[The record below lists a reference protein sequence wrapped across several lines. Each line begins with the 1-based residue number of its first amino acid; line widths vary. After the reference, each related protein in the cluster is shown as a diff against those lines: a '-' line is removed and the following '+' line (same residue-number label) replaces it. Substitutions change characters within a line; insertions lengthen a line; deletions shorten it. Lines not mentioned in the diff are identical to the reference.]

1 MSPAVLVQPFD
12 SAVGFQNPAIS
23 SITGTREPQA
33 QRPTE
38 AIHRSLS
45 WGSSRGPLYQEL
57 TLPATSE
64 SSTENLEEEKPRKH
78 SLESGP
84 IIIGWD
90 SPADPSNPKW

>member
-1 MSPAVLVQPFD
+1 MSAAVPIQPFD
-12 SAVGFQNPAIS
+12 NDVGFQNSAIS
-23 SITGTREPQA
+23 SITGTREPGPQA

-38 AIHRSLS
+38 AIHRS
-45 WGSSRGPLYQEL
+45 LYQEL

-64 SSTENLEEEKPRKH
+64 SSTENLEEKPSKH